1 MSSVA
6 RASARSTPPHPPPS
20 TAAVPAPAPSGPSVV
35 PPIRRH
41 LAFASTKPPFF
52 HPDDYHRFSSNNSD
66 NNLTTS
72 GNTRGIVADQ
82 EVEAVVVRS
91 TPLKRKSTVE
101 NKEVEPSQW
110 TNSPGV
116 TSISS
121 SPFQSPVSVKGG
133 RINSRSKASKANKS
147 TPQTPV
153 AHASE
158 KLSPFIHFI
167 MSPFFVLNELSHK
180 RKLMFHSQDV
190 YMSLIT
196 VVSSLITN
204 VQRKTENGRRTTD
217 ITYGMAGSPSPLTP
231 AGSCR
236 YDNSLG
242 FLTKKFINLIKHAE
256 DGILDLN
263 KAAETLE
270 VQKRRIYDITNVL
283 EGIGLIE
290 KTLKNKI
297 RWKGVD
303 DSRPGEADIDLSVLQ
318 AEIENLTMEEHT
330 LDEQIREM
338 QERLRDLSENENN
351 QKWLFVTEEDIK
363 GLPCFQN
370 ETLIAIKAP
379 HGTTL
384 EVPDP
389 DEAVDYPQRRYRMIL
404 RSTMGSI
411 DVYLV
416 SQFEKFEEVNG
427 VEPPASV
434 SLASSSGSNENQVEV
449 NVDGTRKEI
458 EPRAVQTHQMGC
470 DVNASQESVGGMMRI
485 VPSNIDND
493 ADYWLLSD
501 ADVSITDMWKT
512 DCDEWSGV
520 DMLDANFG
528 MVDIST
534 PRPQSSPS
542 RMVEVPSSAF
552 NSTHRTIHAMD
563 DTGITRLTPSL
574 G

>member
-1 MSSVA
+1 MSGVA
-6 RASARSTPPHPPPS
+6 RASACPTSPQPPPS
-20 TAAVPAPAPSGPSVV
+20 MTAVSAPAPSAPSIV
-35 PPIRRH
+35 PPKRRH
-41 LAFASTKPPFF
+41 LAFASMKPPFV
-52 HPDDYHRFSSNNSD
+52 HPDDYHRFSSNNSN
-66 NNLTTS
+66 NNLTT
-72 GNTRGIVADQ
+72 GNNTRGIIADQ
-82 EVEAVVVRS
+82 EVEAIVVRS
-91 TPLKRKSTVE
+91 PKLKRKSTTV
-101 NKEVEPSQW
+101 NKEVESSQW
-110 TNSPGV
+110 TTSPRV
-116 TSISS
+116 TSTAN
-121 SPFQSPVSVKGG
+121 SPFQTPVSAKGG
-133 RINSRSKASKANKS
+133 RINNRSKASKANKS
-147 TPQTPV
+147 ALQTPV
-153 AHASE
+153 SNAS
-158 KLSPFIHFI
+158 SP
-167 MSPFFVLNELSHK
+167 
-180 RKLMFHSQDV
+180 
-190 YMSLIT
+190 
-196 VVSSLITN
+196 
-204 VQRKTENGRRTTD
+204 
-217 ITYGMAGSPSPLTP
+217 APLTP

-236 YDNSLG
+236 YDSSLG

-290 KTLKNKI
+290 KKLKNKI

-303 DSRPGEADIDLSVLQ
+303 DSRPEADGDVSLLQ
-318 AEIENLTMEEHT
+318 AEIENLTMKEHT
-330 LDEQIREM
+330 LDDQIREM

-351 QKWLFVTEEDIK
+351 QRWLFVTEEDIK
-363 GLPCFQN
+363 GLPCFRN

-434 SLASSSGSNENQVEV
+434 SLASSSGSNENQVELV
-449 NVDGTRKEI
+449 NVERTRKEI
-458 EPRAVQTHQMGC
+458 EPQAVQTHQMDC

-485 VPSNIDND
+485 VPSDIDND

-512 DCDEWSGV
+512 DCVEWSGV
-520 DMLDANFG
+520 DILDANFG
-528 MVDIST
+528 MADIST
-534 PRPQSSPS
+534 PRPQSPPS
-542 RMVEVPSSAF
+542 RMVEVPSPAF
-552 NSTHRTIHAMD
+552 NSTHRIMQFSVVEQIM
-563 DTGITRLTPSL
+563 G
-574 G
+574 

>member
-1 MSSVA
+1 MSGVA
-6 RASARSTPPHPPPS
+6 RASACPTPPHPPPS
-20 TAAVPAPAPSGPSVV
+20 MTAVSAPAPSAPSIV

-41 LAFASTKPPFF
+41 LAFASMKPPFV
-52 HPDDYHRFSSNNSD
+52 HLDDYHRFSSNNSN
-66 NNLTTS
+66 NNLTT
-72 GNTRGIVADQ
+72 GNNTRGIIADQ
-82 EVEAVVVRS
+82 EVEAIVVRS
-91 TPLKRKSTVE
+91 PIIRCHALCEESLKSVNSLDVAALMKLKRKSTTV
-101 NKEVEPSQW
+101 NKEVESSQW
-110 TNSPGV
+110 TTSPRV
-116 TSISS
+116 TSTAN
-121 SPFQSPVSVKGG
+121 SPFQTPVSAKGG
-133 RINSRSKASKANKS
+133 RINNRSKASKANKS
-147 TPQTPV
+147 APQTPV
-153 AHASE
+153 SNAS
-158 KLSPFIHFI
+158 SP
-167 MSPFFVLNELSHK
+167 
-180 RKLMFHSQDV
+180 
-190 YMSLIT
+190 
-196 VVSSLITN
+196 
-204 VQRKTENGRRTTD
+204 
-217 ITYGMAGSPSPLTP
+217 APLTP

-236 YDNSLG
+236 YDSSLG
-242 FLTKKFINLIKHAE
+242 NLNNAFFFKKIKQWVFVFPRAFMHGEHSTNVVEIFRFLDKKFINLIKHAE

-290 KTLKNKI
+290 KKLKNKI

-303 DSRPGEADIDLSVLQ
+303 DSRPEVDGDVSVLQ
-318 AEIENLTMEEHT
+318 AEIENLTMKEHT
-330 LDEQIREM
+330 LDDQIREM

-351 QKWLFVTEEDIK
+351 QRWLFVTEEDIK

-434 SLASSSGSNENQVEV
+434 SLASSSGSNENQVELV
-449 NVDGTRKEI
+449 NVDRTRKEI
-458 EPRAVQTHQMGC
+458 EPQEVQTHQMDC

-485 VPSNIDND
+485 VPSDIDND

-512 DCDEWSGV
+512 DCVEWSGV
-520 DMLDANFG
+520 DILDANFG
-528 MVDIST
+528 MANIST
-534 PRPQSSPS
+534 PRPQSPPS

-552 NSTHRTIHAMD
+552 NSTHRIMQFSMVEQIM
-563 DTGITRLTPSL
+563 G
-574 G
+574 